1 MITDNR
7 LSHIIAVARLMK
19 EKSKLLG
26 KNNDYANEM
35 FTLGLLHDIG
45 YEFDEK
51 NHNIIGAKT
60 LSQTKY
66 KYSKEIYYHGNPKSK
81 YFSEELDLLN
91 WADMHI
97 DGNGNYVTFEERLKD
112 IATRYGVENSIY
124 LNAKKMVNYL
134 RKKYNEN

>member
-1 MITDNR
+1 MITKNR

-35 FTLGLLHDIG
+35 FTLGMLHDIG

-66 KYSKEIYYHGNPKSK
+66 KYSKEIYYHVD
-81 YFSEELDLLN
+81 Y
-91 WADMHI
+91 
-97 DGNGNYVTFEERLKD
+97 LK
-112 IATRYGVENSIY
+112 
-124 LNAKKMVNYL
+124 
-134 RKKYNEN
+134 KKYNEN